1 MKISA
6 NWLTDYVDHGLSV
19 DELADRLT
27 MAGLEVEEIKHV
39 GVRLDGVVVGRVLDV
54 NRHAN
59 ADRLT
64 VCNVDIGHHEPI
76 AIVCGAANVAAG
88 QKVPVATVGATLS
101 LPDRD
106 DPLSRTDVKI
116 KKSKIRG
123 EVSLGMICAED
134 ELALSDDHTG
144 IMVLA
149 DDAEIGTPLAEYFG
163 ARGVPLSDTAVDI
176 AITPNRPDAVCHLG
190 VARDV
195 AALEN
200 IQLVEPQ
207 VSVPQQGGEAAESFS
222 VSIEAEIGC
231 PRYVGILVRDVTIQ
245 DSPAWM
251 QQRLKTIGLRPR
263 NNVVDITNYVM
274 YEMGQPLHAFDFDE
288 LAGPEIIVRETSEK
302 TNFRALD
309 GKERELPVG
318 TLMIADA
325 ERDVAIA
332 GVIGGENSEVTGDTR
347 HVLIESAYFNPS
359 QIRRTSKALQIQT
372 DASYRFERGVDP
384 TGQARAAARASELMA
399 EYAGGT
405 IVHGMVDA
413 NPLPYSPRFET
424 LRPARVAHV
433 LGVGVSVDR
442 IRSLLSSIGFRI
454 ENRANGD
461 LNCEI
466 PPFRPDIERE
476 IDIIEEVARLVGY
489 DMIPEPTR
497 SLVPNHP
504 VFVSPQRRFREQTSD
519 LLVGLG
525 YREIVTN
532 SMLSREVAETFC
544 DRILPGARF
553 GGEVVD
559 TLNPVS
565 REMATLRPS
574 LLPGALRVAG
584 HNLNRGQTSLRYY
597 EFGNTQ
603 MRIHTDYSILPDYTE
618 RECLL
623 ILSAGDHNAAG
634 WDSESRK
641 EDIFDLKGVVES
653 VLASVKLP
661 GVRFEPVYGASKI
674 STYHIDVFSGEQ
686 RVGIC
691 GKVKYDIAK
700 AYDLR
705 GDAYFLELDWSSVS
719 ELAAPLLRKRYETF
733 SRHPQIDRD
742 IAVTVARREA
752 VGPMLST
759 IKAAGGEL
767 LTKVRVFD
775 LYDGDQID
783 ASLKSVAFAM
793 TFGSDRTLRDEEVDD
808 DVAEI
813 ISALEKNH
821 GANLRQ

>member
-6 NWLTDYVDHGLSV
+6 NWLSDYVDHALSV

-27 MAGLEVEEIKHV
+27 MAGLEVEEIEEI
-39 GVRLDGVVVGRVLDV
+39 GVQLDGVVVAHVLDV
-54 NRHAN
+54 KRHPN

-64 VCNVDIGHHEPI
+64 VCSVDIGQTEPVS
-76 AIVCGAANVAAG
+76 IVCGAPNVAAD
-88 QKVPVATVGATLS
+88 QKVPVATVGSTLS
-101 LPDRD
+101 LPGPG
-106 DPLSRTDVKI
+106 DPESRTNVKI

-123 EVSLGMICAED
+123 EVSLGMICAAD
-134 ELALSDDHTG
+134 ELGLSDDHSG
-144 IMVLA
+144 IMVLS
-149 DDAEIGTPLAEYFG
+149 DDAEIGMPMAEYLS
-163 ARGVPLSDTAVDI
+163 AQGVPLSDTAIDI

-200 IQLVEPQ
+200 VQLVEPQ
-207 VSVPQQGGEAAESFS
+207 VSLPKQGGEAVKAFS
-222 VSIEAEIGC
+222 VTIEAEAGC
-231 PRYVGILVRDVTIQ
+231 PRYVGILVRDVTVQ
-245 DSPAWM
+245 DSPVWM
-251 QQRLKTIGLRPR
+251 QHRLKTIGLRPR

-274 YEMGQPLHAFDFDE
+274 HELGQPLHAFDFEE
-288 LAGPEIIVRETSEK
+288 LAGPKIIVRETTEK

-309 GKERELPVG
+309 DKQRELPVG

-332 GVIGGENSEVTGDTR
+332 GVMGGRNSEVTADTQ

-359 QIRRTSKALQIQT
+359 QIRQTAKALQIQT

-384 TGQARAAARASELMA
+384 TGQARAAARAAELMV

-405 IVHGMVDA
+405 IVDGMVDA
-413 NPLPYSPRFET
+413 NPIPYEPRIEA
-424 LRPARVAHV
+424 LRPARVEHV
-433 LGVGVSVDR
+433 LGLRVPVDQ
-442 IRSLLSSIGFRI
+442 IHSLLCGIGFRI
-454 ENRANGD
+454 EDTESGN

-476 IDIIEEVARLVGY
+476 VDIIEEVARLVGY
-489 DMIPEPTR
+489 DRIPEPTR

-504 VFVSPQRRFREQTSD
+504 VFVSPQRSFREKTGD
-519 LLVGLG
+519 LLVGMG
-525 YREIVTN
+525 YREIITN
-532 SMLSREVAETFC
+532 SMLSREVAETFR
-544 DRILPGARF
+544 DEILPGARF
-553 GGEVVD
+553 GGDVVD

-584 HNLNRGQTSLRYY
+584 HNVNRGQTSLRYY

-603 MRIHTDYSILPDYTE
+603 MRIHTEHSILPNYTE

-623 ILSAGDHNAAG
+623 ILSAGDHSAAG
-634 WDSESRK
+634 WDSTSRI
-641 EDIFDLKGVVES
+641 EDIFDLKGIVES
-653 VLASVKLP
+653 VLASIKLP
-661 GVRFEPVYGASKI
+661 DVKFEPVYDASKV
-674 STYHIDVFSGEQ
+674 STHHIDVFSGDK
-686 RVGIC
+686 RLGVC
-691 GKVKYDIAK
+691 GKVKDDIAK
-700 AYDLR
+700 TFDLR
-705 GDAYFLELDWSSVS
+705 GDTYFFELDWTSAS
-719 ELAAPLLRKRYETF
+719 ELAAPFLRKRYESF

-742 IAVTVARREA
+742 IAVTVARAEA

-759 IKAAGGEL
+759 IQEEGGEFL
-767 LTKVRVFD
+767 KNVRVFD
-775 LYDGDQID
+775 LYDGDQIET
-783 ASLKSVAFAM
+783 SLKSVAFAM
-793 TFGSDRTLRDEEVDD
+793 TFRSDRTLRDEEVDA
-808 DVAEI
+808 DVAKI

>member
-6 NWLTDYVDHGLSV
+6 NWLSDYVDHVLSV

-27 MAGLEVEEIKHV
+27 MAGLEVEQIEHT
-39 GVRLDGVVVGRVLDV
+39 GVRLDGVVVGHVLDV

-64 VCNVDIGHHEPI
+64 ICSVDIGLDEPVS
-76 AIVCGAANVAAG
+76 IVCGAANVAAG

-106 DPLSRTDVKI
+106 DPESRTEVKI
-116 KKSKIRG
+116 TKSKIRG
-123 EVSLGMICAED
+123 EISLGMICAED
-134 ELALSDDHTG
+134 ELGLSDDHTG
-144 IMVLA
+144 IMVLG
-149 DDAEIGTPLAEYFG
+149 DDAEIGKPLADYLS
-163 ARGVPLSDTAVDI
+163 ARGVPLADTAIDI

-200 IQLVEPQ
+200 IPLVEPQ
-207 VSVPQQGGEAAESFS
+207 VSLPTQGGEAADRFS
-222 VSIEAEIGC
+222 VSIEAETGC

-245 DSPAWM
+245 DSPAWL

-274 YEMGQPLHAFDFDE
+274 YEMGQPLHAFDFE
-288 LAGPEIIVRETSEK
+288 QLAGPEIVVRETSEK
-302 TNFRALD
+302 TNFKTLD
-309 GKERELPVG
+309 GMERELPVG

-332 GVIGGENSEVTGDTR
+332 GVMGGENSEVTGDTR

-359 QIRRTSKALQIQT
+359 QIRQTAKALQIQT

-384 TGQARAAARASELMA
+384 TGQARAAARAAELMA
-399 EYAGGT
+399 KYAGGT
-405 IVHGMVDA
+405 IVDGMVDA
-413 NPLPYSPRFET
+413 NPIPYSPRFET
-424 LRPARVAHV
+424 LRPARVARV
-433 LGVGVSVDR
+433 LGLDVSVDE
-442 IRSLLSSIGFRI
+442 IRSLLSSIGFRV
-454 ENRANGD
+454 EDRENGD
-461 LNCEI
+461 LTCEI

-476 IDIIEEVARLVGY
+476 VDIIEEVARLVGF
-489 DMIPEPTR
+489 DKIPEPTR
-497 SLVPNHP
+497 SLVPNHQ
-504 VFVSPQRRFREQTSD
+504 VLVSPQRRFREQTSD

-603 MRIHTDYSILPDYTE
+603 MRIHTDHSILPNYTE

-623 ILSAGDHNAAG
+623 VLSAGYHNAAG

-661 GVRFEPVYGASKI
+661 SLTFVPVYDASKV
-674 STYHIDVFSGEQ
+674 STHHIDIFSGEQ
-686 RVGIC
+686 RVGVF
-691 GKVKYDIAK
+691 GKVKDDIAK
-700 AYDLR
+700 AFDLR
-705 GDAYFLELDWSSVS
+705 GDVFFFELDWTSTS
-719 ELAAPLLRKRYETF
+719 ELAAPFLRRRYEAF
-733 SRHPQIDRD
+733 SRHPLIDRD

-759 IKAAGGEL
+759 IQAAGGEL
-767 LTKVRVFD
+767 LTKLRVFD

-783 ASLKSVAFAM
+783 AALKSVAFAM
-793 TFGSDRTLRDEEVDD
+793 TFGSDRTLRDEEVDA